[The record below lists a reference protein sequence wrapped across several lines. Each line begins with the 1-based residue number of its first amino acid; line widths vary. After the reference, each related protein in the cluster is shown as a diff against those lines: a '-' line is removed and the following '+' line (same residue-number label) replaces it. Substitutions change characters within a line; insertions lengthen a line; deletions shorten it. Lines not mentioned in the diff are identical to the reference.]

1 MCLFLTEMFQEEII
15 SEDENEDGVNK
26 VVIKHIKILHGVAI
40 NNLSYCMVFSITF
53 YLSLALIYKIC

>member
-1 MCLFLTEMFQEEII
+1 MFQEEII

-26 VVIKHIKILHGVAI
+26 MVIKHIKILHGVAI